1 MSDRRSGLSVSL
13 QQSMAALTLAG
24 AALIAPPALAADFHP
39 ITADALGKL
48 ITLTGHDLTIEDVV
62 AVARHGAQVRYSPE
76 AIQRAADGYDLRAE
90 AGAEN
95 IPVYGLNRG
104 AGALRELQVKRDE
117 VMQLSF
123 ARTGA
128 KEGVLPEIA
137 DEDLIR
143 AFLVIRANSVPF
155 EASGP
160 EFMQLLVDLLNKRV
174 TPVMYSRGTL
184 GEGDLFLTSNFLATM
199 VGRGDA
205 YYQGVRLTAAEAL
218 HRAGLNPLST
228 RTGGGTSN
236 AYADALAAL
245 LVADGRQALEWVDLI
260 HAMDK
265 LGMNS
270 SVTPMATLVQAKR
283 PFKWVAWDA
292 ARIMDMLRGSYLF
305 EDDPKRILQ
314 DPESMRAS
322 YIRQGSA
329 WQAWAAL
336 RDNVLVQ
343 INSGEQNPMVIV
355 GASPSDSWEL
365 STPQMM
371 RYYVKGGPLSH
382 GQHGYVFSTANWDPY
397 PLANDVEAFT
407 NALANMDVAVA
418 QRIERF
424 TDRSPTPFFT
434 GIKPADVLTPEQIRK
449 SPALSEPFW
458 VFMDLW
464 QEIQTLSPS
473 LVPEGNAADV
483 GVADIQAQ
491 TRLKS
496 SRGQQVVDL
505 TLQLLGYDLWNATY
519 WMDVRKVQDPSRSFG
534 PVPTNT
540 WTAFRRI
547 LPWQQDPET
556 RPQVPYGIV
565 AYKFLKSTPATVFYP
580 AGPPM
585 PAAEDHVVASPSP
598 KNKKNEK

>member
-1 MSDRRSGLSVSL
+1 MSKGFNMPARQILS
-13 QQSMAALTLAG
+13 ALAVAG
-24 AALIAPPALAADFHP
+24 AILGISPAAAVDYHA
-39 ITADALGKL
+39 ITADSGEQV
-48 ITLTGHDLTIEDVV
+48 ITLTGHDLSIEDVV
-62 AVARHGAQVRYSPE
+62 AVARHGAQVQYSPE
-76 AIQRAADGYDLRAE
+76 AIQRAADGNALRAE

-104 AGALRELQVKRDE
+104 AGALREVRVKRDE
-117 VMQLSF
+117 IAQLSV
-123 ARTGA
+123 ARAGA
-128 KEGVLPEIA
+128 KEGVLPEIT
-137 DEDLIR
+137 DEDLVR

-155 EASGP
+155 EAAER
-160 EFMQLLVDLLNKRV
+160 EFMQLLVNLLNKRV

-205 YYQGVRLTAAEAL
+205 YYQGVRMTAAEAL
-218 HRAGLNPLST
+218 EKAGLKPLST
-228 RTGGGTSN
+228 KFGGGTSN
-236 AYADALAAL
+236 SYADAIAAL
-245 LVADGRQALEWVDLI
+245 LVADGKQVLEWADLI

-270 SVTPMATLVQAKR
+270 SVTPMASLVQEKR

-292 ARIMDMLRGSYLF
+292 SRIMGMLKGSYLF

-343 INSGEQNPMVIV
+343 INSADLNPMVIV

-397 PLANDVEAFT
+397 PMANEMEAFT

-458 VFMDLW
+458 VFMDFW
-464 QEIQTLSPS
+464 QEIQTLSQS

-491 TRLKS
+491 TRLKG